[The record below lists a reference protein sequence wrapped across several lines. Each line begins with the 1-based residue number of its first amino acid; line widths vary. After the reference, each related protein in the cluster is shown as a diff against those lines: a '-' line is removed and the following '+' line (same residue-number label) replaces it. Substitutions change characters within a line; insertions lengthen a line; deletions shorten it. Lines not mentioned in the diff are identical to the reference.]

1 MKIFAYL
8 KIDVSLL
15 SVSKINVIPFT
26 MGDDPTELGTVA
38 EIKEEVQPN
47 VYRCLIKV
55 LPEHELRVSL
65 AIKAE
70 EDKLKG
76 K

>member
-1 MKIFAYL
+1 MTIFAYL

-15 SVSKINVIPFT
+15 STSKTNVIPFT
-26 MGDDPTELGTVA
+26 MGDDPTWLGTVS

-47 VYRCLIKV
+47 VFRCEIKV
-55 LPEHELRVSL
+55 LPKYELRVTL

-70 EDKLKG
+70 EDKLKEI
-76 K
+76 